1 MLENKNIFFK
11 KPLRPVS
18 MHEVVKMS
26 FHYNLE
32 LADVLHWNMNLLFV
46 QDFWVMLVL
55 SVGIFLTYFSSP
67 LISEVSR

>member
-1 MLENKNIFFK
+1 
-11 KPLRPVS
+11 

-26 FHYNLE
+26 LHYNLK

-55 SVGIFLTYFSSP
+55 SVGIFLTYFFSP
-67 LISEVSR
+67 PVISEVSR